1 MVEKSFLFIK
11 RWYRTNEPLLGL
23 KWHHSATQSWSF
35 PEPPHPPVTSCIP
48 LFTLITRQ
56 AGRRS
61 GQYAVSVYNIYKKIR
76 QDCAHRR
83 HPASR
88 SLGTKTRGRKK
99 SFPRGENCMKQNL
112 GKRKKRGKNPNGK
125 KEIKKKIIIIK
136 PEASQKPKQPCYHII
151 PVIHTFDSATFKES
165 EY

>member
-23 KWHHSATQSWSF
+23 KWHHSATRSRSF
-35 PEPPHPPVTSCIP
+35 PEPPHPSVTSCSP

-88 SLGTKTRGRKK
+88 SLGTKTREGKK
-99 SFPRGENCMKQNL
+99 SFPRGENCMKYRTWVNE
-112 GKRKKRGKNPNGK
+112 KKRGKIRTVRK
-125 KEIKKKIIIIK
+125 KLKKNNNNK
-136 PEASQKPKQPCYHII
+136 
-151 PVIHTFDSATFKES
+151 T
-165 EY
+165 